1 VPRGSAGSRIAA
13 DLDRAEETDSTTD
26 HERTMSGNPVLRD
39 IDYAAI
45 AVKTAVVEKYGRTD
59 SLENLHVVAKEATIA
74 LTDGE
79 HAAGGTRDNLLI
91 ALRKS
96 GSYRNFWDLAASS
109 SPRPSETTTP

>member
-1 VPRGSAGSRIAA
+1 MPRVFAGSRIAA
-13 DLDRAEETDSTTD
+13 ALDRAEETDSTPGQ
-26 HERTMSGNPVLRD
+26 ERKMSGNPVLRD

-74 LTDGE
+74 ITDGE
-79 HAAGGTRDNLLI
+79 HVAEGTRDNLLI

-96 GSYRNFWDLAASS
+96 GSYRNFWELAAGS
-109 SPRPSETTTP
+109 SPRPS

>member
-1 VPRGSAGSRIAA
+1 MLGPSARVSAGSRIAA
-13 DLDRAEETDSTTD
+13 VVDRAEETDRTTD
-26 HERTMSGNPVLRD
+26 HEHKMSGNPVLRD

-79 HAAGGTRDNLLI
+79 HMAEGTRDNLLI

-96 GSYRNFWDLAASS
+96 GSYRNFWELAASS
-109 SPRPSETTTP
+109 DPRPS